1 MNEYLDEVFNELQ
14 ELPEDDRFDLI
25 QYYEEY
31 FLDSG
36 KTMEQILDEYG
47 TPKQFALKLK
57 INYFSELDDSNG
69 GKVNTKS
76 SKRQVRL
83 IWMVIIGLFASPLL
97 IPLAIGFIAVV
108 FGLMLALLMLIVAI
122 YVGCISILGVG
133 LLAIISGIGVLVQ
146 SVTSGL
152 FYVGMGLFATG
163 SVVFFVP
170 ILLKLTKLLFQMMMN
185 FVKWV
190 GRRFVTNRTIHPSKI

>member
-36 KTMEQILDEYG
+36 KTMEKILEEYG

-83 IWMVIIGLFASPLL
+83 IWMVIIGLCASPLL
-97 IPLAIGFIAVV
+97 IPLAIGFIAVI

-133 LLAIISGIGVLVQ
+133 LFAIISGIGVLGQ
-146 SVTSGL
+146 SVTSGI

>member
-1 MNEYLDEVFNELQ
+1 MNEYLDEVIEEIQ
-14 ELPEDDRFDLI
+14 EIPEDDRFDLI

-36 KTMEQILDEYG
+36 KTMEKILEEYG

-83 IWMVIIGLFASPLL
+83 IWMVIIGLCASPLL
-97 IPLAIGFIAVV
+97 IPLAIGFIAVI

-133 LLAIISGIGVLVQ
+133 LFAIISGIGVLGQ

>member
-36 KTMEQILDEYG
+36 KTMEKILEEYG

-83 IWMVIIGLFASPLL
+83 IWMVIIGLCASPLL
-97 IPLAIGFIAVV
+97 IPLAIGFIAVI

-133 LLAIISGIGVLVQ
+133 LFAIISGIGVLGQ

-152 FYVGMGLFATG
+152 FYFGMGLFATG

>member
-36 KTMEQILDEYG
+36 KTMEKILEEYG

-83 IWMVIIGLFASPLL
+83 IWMVIIGLCASPLL
-97 IPLAIGFIAVV
+97 IPLAIGFIAVI
-108 FGLMLALLMLIVAI
+108 FGLMLALLMIIAAI

-133 LLAIISGIGVLVQ
+133 LFAIISGVGVLGQ

>member
-36 KTMEQILDEYG
+36 KTMEKILEEYG

-83 IWMVIIGLFASPLL
+83 IWMVIIGLCASPLL
-97 IPLAIGFIAVV
+97 IPLAIGFIAVI
-108 FGLMLALLMLIVAI
+108 FGLMLALLMIIVAI

-133 LLAIISGIGVLVQ
+133 LFAIISGIGVLGQ

>member
-14 ELPEDDRFDLI
+14 ELPEDDHFDLI

-36 KTMEQILDEYG
+36 KTMEKILEEYG

-83 IWMVIIGLFASPLL
+83 IWMVIIGLCASPLL
-97 IPLAIGFIAVV
+97 IPLAIGFIAVI
-108 FGLMLALLMLIVAI
+108 FGLMLALLLLIVAI

-133 LLAIISGIGVLVQ
+133 LFAIISGIGVLGQ

-163 SVVFFVP
+163 SVVFFVL

>member
-36 KTMEQILDEYG
+36 KTMEKILEEYG

-83 IWMVIIGLFASPLL
+83 IWMVIIGLCASPLL
-97 IPLAIGFIAVV
+97 IPLAIGFIAVI
-108 FGLMLALLMLIVAI
+108 FGLMLALLLLIVAI
-122 YVGCISILGVG
+122 YVGCISILSVG
-133 LLAIISGIGVLVQ
+133 LFAIISGIGVLGQ

-163 SVVFFVP
+163 SVVFFVL

>member
-36 KTMEQILDEYG
+36 KTMEKILEEYG

-83 IWMVIIGLFASPLL
+83 IWMVIIGLCASPLL
-97 IPLAIGFIAVV
+97 IPLAIGFIAVI
-108 FGLMLALLMLIVAI
+108 FGLF
-122 YVGCISILGVG
+122 
-133 LLAIISGIGVLVQ
+133 AIISGIGVLGQ

-163 SVVFFVP
+163 SVVFFVL

>member
-36 KTMEQILDEYG
+36 KTMEKILEEYG

-83 IWMVIIGLFASPLL
+83 IWMVIIGLCASPLL
-97 IPLAIGFIAVV
+97 IPLAIGFIAVI
-108 FGLMLALLMLIVAI
+108 FGVMLALLLLIVAI

-133 LLAIISGIGVLVQ
+133 LFAIISGIGVLGQ

-163 SVVFFVP
+163 SVVFFVL

-190 GRRFVTNRTIHPSKI
+190 GRRFVTNRTIHPSK

>member
-36 KTMEQILDEYG
+36 KTMEKILEEYG

-83 IWMVIIGLFASPLL
+83 IWMVIIGLCASPLL
-97 IPLAIGFIAVV
+97 IPLAIGFIAVI
-108 FGLMLALLMLIVAI
+108 FGLMLALLLLIVAI

-133 LLAIISGIGVLVQ
+133 LFAIISGIGVLGQ

-163 SVVFFVP
+163 SVVFFVL

-190 GRRFVTNRTIHPSKI
+190 GRRFVTNRTIHSSKI

>member
-36 KTMEQILDEYG
+36 KTLEKILEEYG

-83 IWMVIIGLFASPLL
+83 IWMVIIGLCASPLL
-97 IPLAIGFIAVV
+97 IPLAIGFIAVI

-133 LLAIISGIGVLVQ
+133 LFAIISGIGVLGQ

>member
-31 FLDSG
+31 FFDSG
-36 KTMEQILDEYG
+36 KTMEKILEEYG
-47 TPKQFALKLK
+47 THKQFALKLK

-83 IWMVIIGLFASPLL
+83 IWMVIIGLCASPLL
-97 IPLAIGFIAVV
+97 IPLAIGFIAVI
-108 FGLMLALLMLIVAI
+108 FGLMLALLLLIVAI

-133 LLAIISGIGVLVQ
+133 LFAIISGIGVLGQ

-163 SVVFFVP
+163 SVVFFVL

>member
-133 LLAIISGIGVLVQ
+133 LFAIISGIGVLGQ

-163 SVVFFVP
+163 SVVFFVL

>member
-36 KTMEQILDEYG
+36 KTIEKILEEYG
-47 TPKQFALKLK
+47 TPKQCALKLK

-69 GKVNTKS
+69 GKVNTRS

-83 IWMVIIGLFASPLL
+83 IWMVIIGLCASPLL
-97 IPLAIGFIAVV
+97 IPLAIGFVAVI
-108 FGLMLALLMLIVAI
+108 FGLLLALLAIIVAI

-133 LLAIISGIGVLVQ
+133 LFAIISGIGILGQ
-146 SVTSGL
+146 SVISGL
-152 FYVGMGLFATG
+152 FFIGIGLFATG

-190 GRRFVTNRTIHPSKI
+190 GRRFVTNRTTHLSNI

>member
-36 KTMEQILDEYG
+36 KTMEKILEEYG

-69 GKVNTKS
+69 GKLNTKS

-83 IWMVIIGLFASPLL
+83 IWMVIIGLCASPLL
-97 IPLAIGFIAVV
+97 IPLAIGFIAVI
-108 FGLMLALLMLIVAI
+108 FGLMLALLLLIVAI

-133 LLAIISGIGVLVQ
+133 LFAIISGIGVLGQ

-163 SVVFFVP
+163 SVVFFVL

>member
-36 KTMEQILDEYG
+36 KTMEKILEEYG

-83 IWMVIIGLFASPLL
+83 IWMVIIGLCASPLL
-97 IPLAIGFIAVV
+97 IPLAIGFIAVI
-108 FGLMLALLMLIVAI
+108 FGLMLALLMIIAAI

-133 LLAIISGIGVLVQ
+133 LFAIISGIGVLGQ

>member
-47 TPKQFALKLK
+47 TPRQFALKLK

-133 LLAIISGIGVLVQ
+133 LLAIISGIGVLGQ

>member
-133 LLAIISGIGVLVQ
+133 LLAIISGIGVLGQ

-190 GRRFVTNRTIHPSKI
+190 GRRFVTNRTTHPSKI

>member
-36 KTMEQILDEYG
+36 KTMEKILEEYG

-83 IWMVIIGLFASPLL
+83 IWMVIIGLCASPLL
-97 IPLAIGFIAVV
+97 IPLAIGFIAVI

-133 LLAIISGIGVLVQ
+133 LFAIISGIGVLGQ
-146 SVTSGL
+146 SVTSGI
-152 FYVGMGLFATG
+152 FYVGMGLFAMG

>member
-36 KTMEQILDEYG
+36 KTMEKILEEYG

-83 IWMVIIGLFASPLL
+83 IWMVIIGLCASPLL
-97 IPLAIGFIAVV
+97 IPLAIGFIAVI
-108 FGLMLALLMLIVAI
+108 FGLMLALLLLIVAI

-133 LLAIISGIGVLVQ
+133 LFAIISGIGVLGQ

-163 SVVFFVP
+163 SVVFFVL

>member
-36 KTMEQILDEYG
+36 KTMEKILEEYG

-83 IWMVIIGLFASPLL
+83 IWMVIIGLCASPLF
-97 IPLAIGFIAVV
+97 IPLAIGFIAVI

-133 LLAIISGIGVLVQ
+133 LFAIISGVGVLGQ

>member
-36 KTMEQILDEYG
+36 KTMEKILEEYG

-83 IWMVIIGLFASPLL
+83 IWMVIIGLCASPLL
-97 IPLAIGFIAVV
+97 IPLAIGFIAVI
-108 FGLMLALLMLIVAI
+108 FGLMLALLMIIAAI

-133 LLAIISGIGVLVQ
+133 LFAIISGIGVLGQ

-170 ILLKLTKLLFQMMMN
+170 ILLKLTKLLFQMMIN

>member
-36 KTMEQILDEYG
+36 KTMEKILEEYG

-83 IWMVIIGLFASPLL
+83 IWMVIIGLCASPLL
-97 IPLAIGFIAVV
+97 IPLAIGFIAVI

-133 LLAIISGIGVLVQ
+133 LFAIISGIGVLGQ

-190 GRRFVTNRTIHPSKI
+190 GRRFVTNRTIYPSKI

>member
-36 KTMEQILDEYG
+36 KTMEKILEEYG
-47 TPKQFALKLK
+47 TPKQFVLKLK

-83 IWMVIIGLFASPLL
+83 IWMVIIGLCASPLL
-97 IPLAIGFIAVV
+97 IPLAIGFIAVI
-108 FGLMLALLMLIVAI
+108 FGLMLALLMIIAAI

-133 LLAIISGIGVLVQ
+133 LFAIISGIGVLGQ

>member
-1 MNEYLDEVFNELQ
+1 MNEYLDEVFNERQ

-36 KTMEQILDEYG
+36 KTMEKILEEYG

-83 IWMVIIGLFASPLL
+83 IWMVIIGLCASPLL
-97 IPLAIGFIAVV
+97 IPLAIGFIAVI
-108 FGLMLALLMLIVAI
+108 FGLMLALLLLIVAI

-133 LLAIISGIGVLVQ
+133 LFAIISGIGVLGQ

-163 SVVFFVP
+163 SVVFFVL

>member
-36 KTMEQILDEYG
+36 KTMEKILEEYG
-47 TPKQFALKLK
+47 TPKQFVLKLK

-83 IWMVIIGLFASPLL
+83 IWMVIIGLCASPLL
-97 IPLAIGFIAVV
+97 IPLAIGFIAVI
-108 FGLMLALLMLIVAI
+108 FGLMLALLMIIAAI

-133 LLAIISGIGVLVQ
+133 LFAIISGIGVLGQ
-146 SVTSGL
+146 SVTSGI

>member
-36 KTMEQILDEYG
+36 KTMEKILEEYG

-83 IWMVIIGLFASPLL
+83 IWMVIIGLCASPLL
-97 IPLAIGFIAVV
+97 IPLAIGFIAVI
-108 FGLMLALLMLIVAI
+108 FGLMLALLLLIVAI
-122 YVGCISILGVG
+122 
-133 LLAIISGIGVLVQ
+133 
-146 SVTSGL
+146 
-152 FYVGMGLFATG
+152 YVGMGLFATG
-163 SVVFFVP
+163 SVVFFVL